1 MCVGG
6 KSHYT
11 PESQHRRFEAHAKF
25 EAYSCLLAL
34 MTWKARI
41 RYLRKAL
48 VLWGDAEGIL
58 RGVMA
63 NKAWEPVVNEI
74 VAELRLARAP
84 MGLEL
89 EANHW
94 WSEENTLADELSR
107 RGSGEQPQSE
117 LLKKAKRA
125 TMPIVHWVLLGR
137 VDHEFAWA
145 FKTKRWPNRSMST
158 SQSPMEHVTDR
169 EKHSWSMCS
178 SDLGW
183 RMLTGV
189 AQHIV

>member
-74 VAELRLARAP
+74 VAELRLALAP

-125 TMPIVHWVLLGR
+125 TMPSCIGSSWDVWVMSFHGR
-137 VDHEFAWA
+137 SKQHGG
-145 FKTKRWPNRSMST
+145 
-158 SQSPMEHVTDR
+158 QTDPCPPAS
-169 EKHSWSMCS
+169 HPWNM
-178 SDLGW
+178 
-183 RMLTGV
+183 
-189 AQHIV
+189 